1 MPAAEDKAMN
11 LLAQS
16 AALAVFPLVLGL
28 AAAQAPP
35 ASRPEAS
42 GNVEAAQQK
51 AADRDA
57 RREEMRR
64 EVDEA
69 ARAIGAYSRAE
80 SDQALRRARSA
91 LEAMDKRIEDARL
104 GEAREA
110 ARMSAEAGA
119 RRERA
124 MTELRAQRAEA
135 AERYRALQGASSA
148 TWERV
153 KEQFLASYRSLA
165 EQVRR
170 LSDADSADGA
180 SSAGEKPEPS
190 AEPEESGRKDN

>member
-1 MPAAEDKAMN
+1 
-11 LLAQS
+11 
-16 AALAVFPLVLGL
+16 
-28 AAAQAPP
+28 
-35 ASRPEAS
+35 
-42 GNVEAAQQK
+42 
-51 AADRDA
+51 
-57 RREEMRR
+57 
-64 EVDEA
+64 
-69 ARAIGAYSRAE
+69 
-80 SDQALRRARSA
+80 
-91 LEAMDKRIEDARL
+91 
-104 GEAREA
+104 
-110 ARMSAEAGA
+110 MSAEAGA

>member
-1 MPAAEDKAMN
+1 MN
-11 LLAQS
+11 PIPQT
-16 AALAVFPLVLGL
+16 AALGLFALVLGL

-35 ASRPEAS
+35 ASRPGGPDSAEATP
-42 GNVEAAQQK
+42 QK
-51 AADRDA
+51 VTDRDA

-69 ARAIGAYSRAE
+69 ARAIGAYSKAE
-80 SDQALRRARSA
+80 SDQALQRARSA

-104 GEAREA
+104 DGEREA
-110 ARMSAEAGA
+110 ARMSADARE

-124 MTELRAQRAEA
+124 MAELRTQRAEA

-165 EQVRR
+165 DKIRR
-170 LSDADSADGA
+170 LSNADSVDGA
-180 SSAGEKPEPS
+180 SSSGEKPEPP
-190 AEPEESGRKDN
+190 AETEESSKRDN